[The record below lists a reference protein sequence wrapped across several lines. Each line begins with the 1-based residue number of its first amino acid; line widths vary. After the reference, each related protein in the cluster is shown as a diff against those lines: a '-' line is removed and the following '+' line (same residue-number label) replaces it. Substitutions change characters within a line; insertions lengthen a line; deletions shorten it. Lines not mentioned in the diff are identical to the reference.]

1 MAKLPADQTA
11 DVRSRIRSPALCS
24 LFDYWNKKRGEERFI
39 LRSQLEPGEIAP
51 LLPLIFILDVEQE
64 PRRYRIRLM
73 GTEIATR
80 LGGDYT
86 GQYVDELD
94 FGAIKNQVLAGY
106 DHVVDHAEPYLNFS
120 EFTPSGRS
128 RIQAERLA
136 LPMST
141 DGQTIDL
148 ILGSVIHVPL
158 GALGVPKAIRK
169 APWRP

>member
-1 MAKLPADQTA
+1 MTKPPADQTA
-11 DVRSRIRSPALCS
+11 DVRSRIRTPALRS
-24 LFDYWNKKRGEERFI
+24 LFDYWNKKRGKQRFI
-39 LRSQLEPGEIAP
+39 LRSELEPGEITP
-51 LLPLIFILDVEQE
+51 LLPLVFILEVQRE
-64 PRRYRIRLM
+64 PRRYLIRLM

-86 GQYVDELD
+86 GQYMDELD
-94 FGAIKNQVLAGY
+94 FGAAKKQVLVGY
-106 DHVVDHAEPYLNFS
+106 DHVVDYAEPHLSFS
-120 EFTPSGRS
+120 EFTKSGRG

-141 DGQTIDL
+141 DGLTIDL